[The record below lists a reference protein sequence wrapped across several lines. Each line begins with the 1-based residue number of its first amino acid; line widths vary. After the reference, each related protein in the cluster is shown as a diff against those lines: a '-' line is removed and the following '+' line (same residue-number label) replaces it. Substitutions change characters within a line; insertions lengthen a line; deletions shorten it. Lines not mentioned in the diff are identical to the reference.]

1 MFIYNSILNLLY
13 IVINEGP
20 KESVYANKLGG
31 GGHEFTIH
39 DSTYDMYCV
48 IDRTYYMHRFAS
60 TFTVKTLIA
69 AAEIVRF
76 FFLKNKQNSTYC
88 YMHNQRQ
95 IIILLKF
102 SHSLYVLYRKILLI
116 NTFLLRKTYIS

>member
-1 MFIYNSILNLLY
+1 M
-13 IVINEGP
+13 INEGP

-76 FFLKNKQNSTYC
+76 FFKKKQTKY
-88 YMHNQRQ
+88 Y
-95 IIILLKF
+95 ILLHAQPEANYYF
-102 SHSLYVLYRKILLI
+102 VKIFALALRVISKNLI
-116 NTFLLRKTYIS
+116 DKYIFITKDIHILKKL